1 MPGMSQGYIPNFSKV
16 KWSIDKSKGQYG
28 LTGSHMEL
36 MHFVDYLEKVGVD
49 PKKLDVLKTRIKK
62 IQSNVSKKRTEFKQN
77 NVPGF
82 GRSGARY
89 YDQLRA
95 ISEGSYLDT
104 KGAFIKD
111 LGKHVKDFNRG
122 GGMFARSL
130 NAGKGF
136 IPNFAADPLAD
147 AIGRERD
154 AGIPVSQIRVGTH
167 PALMNKGN
175 PIGLGVTN
183 TKDEPNG
190 LKDVFGANGFV
201 PNYASEDYFKTR
213 DIDDSSLNRKAR
225 NELMLKVNK
234 ELKKELAQL
243 PKGRRT
249 AENVASIMEKLA
261 GKYKLNEQA
270 ITRVS
275 ESLSSSK
282 GFIDKLNVRRQ
293 QLSSAY
299 QKSALGR
306 VSSSAGKMFG
316 GGVGMTAMIGA
327 PMAAGFLQSEALDKQ
342 VREAPCMQQEEF
354 YKVQHRGV

>member
-1 MPGMSQGYIPNFSKV
+1 
-16 KWSIDKSKGQYG
+16 
-28 LTGSHMEL
+28 
-36 MHFVDYLEKVGVD
+36 
-49 PKKLDVLKTRIKK
+49 TRIKK

-82 GRSGARY
+82 GRSGAKY

-95 ISEGSYLDT
+95 ISEGNYLDT

-122 GGMFARSL
+122 GGMFAQGYIPNFNLASLINARKARSFTTKEFDVASSAL
-130 NAGKGF
+130 SKFNAGNSLFARTALSGGKGFKLTERNYEKLRQFINSKEFRGLEPFIQSKVVETLKHQSKKLGMPDVTRGYAEHKNASFEGSINAGKGF

-201 PNYASEDYFKTR
+201 PNYAEPSISGTDIVPDPRFQKLQKTQQQLA
-213 DIDDSSLNRKAR
+213 DQYNS
-225 NELMLKVNK
+225 
-234 ELKKELAQL
+234 ELKKRI
-243 PKGRRT
+243 KR
-249 AENVASIMEKLA
+249 
-261 GKYKLNEQA
+261 
-270 ITRVS
+270 
-275 ESLSSSK
+275 
-282 GFIDKLNVRRQ
+282 
-293 QLSSAY
+293 
-299 QKSALGR
+299 
-306 VSSSAGKMFG
+306 
-316 GGVGMTAMIGA
+316 
-327 PMAAGFLQSEALDKQ
+327 
-342 VREAPCMQQEEF
+342 MQ
-354 YKVQHRGV
+354 